1 MEKETTDSFLSFFN
15 EYNSVMLLIN
25 PKNGKILNANKAAVE
40 YYAYSLDVLKNMT
53 IDKINTLSANQIYLE
68 HQNALKQKRN
78 HFYFTHRLASGEI
91 KDVKVHT
98 SPIEHEGKKILL
110 SIIYDMSYQSRDIVS
125 LQNDLDSTL
134 AAIPDLLF
142 ELGLDGYY
150 HSVRANRTELLAE
163 SSINMLGKTIFD
175 ILPLSAANICFEA
188 LQEANEIGYSE
199 GKQFSLFLD
208 EKEIYFELSISRK
221 SNIYADGPRFIVL
234 SRDITKRKEIEKE
247 MKETQYRFIALHEAS
262 SGGIAIHEKGV
273 ILECNNSLCKLFDYT
288 YEELIG
294 MNGLNLI
301 SKRSLSYV
309 FDKINNAYEEPYEA
323 FACTKDGKEFPI
335 RIESREIIYKGKNT
349 RVTEFNNITKEKKMQ
364 EELKKLAHYDS
375 LTNLPNRALFAD
387 RLQQALIHSKRHNT
401 YVSVVYI
408 DIDGFK
414 EVNDTYGHEVGD
426 KLLIGISENMKNALR
441 EEDTIARFGGD
452 EFVATIVDL
461 HKQEDCYNTL
471 KRLLKAASNIVI
483 VDGIKL
489 QVSASVGV
497 SIYPLDSE
505 NKDML
510 LRYADAAMYKAK
522 QNGKNRYHIYNN
534 NNNNNDNKIN
544 I

>member
-1 MEKETTDSFLSFFN
+1 
-15 EYNSVMLLIN
+15 
-25 PKNGKILNANKAAVE
+25 
-40 YYAYSLDVLKNMT
+40 MT

-91 KDVKVHT
+91 KDVKVHS
-98 SPIEHEGKKILL
+98 SPIEYEGEKILL

-150 HSVRANRTELLAE
+150 HSVRANRAELLAE
-163 SSINMLGKTIFD
+163 PSINMLGKTIFD

-188 LQEANEIGYSE
+188 LQEANEKGYSE

-221 SNIYADGPRFIVL
+221 SNIYDDGPRFIVL
-234 SRDITKRKEIEKE
+234 SRDITKRIEIEKE
-247 MKETQYRFIALHEAS
+247 MKEAQYRFIALHEAS
-262 SGGIAIHEKGV
+262 SGSIAIHEKGV

-301 SKRSLSYV
+301 SKKSLSYV
-309 FDKINNAYEEPYEA
+309 LDKINNAYEEPYEA
-323 FACTKDGKEFPI
+323 FACKKDGKEFPI
-335 RIESREIIYKGKNT
+335 RIESSEIIYKGKNT
-349 RVTEFNNITKEKKMQ
+349 RVTEFNDITKEKRMQ
-364 EELKKLAHYDS
+364 EELKRLAHYDS

-414 EVNDTYGHEVGD
+414 EINDTYGHEVGD
-426 KLLIGISENMKNALR
+426 KLLIGISRNMKSALR

-461 HKQEDCYNTL
+461 KKQEDCYNTL
-471 KRLLKAASNIVI
+471 KRLLQAASRIVI
-483 VDGIKL
+483 IDGIKL

-497 SIYPLDSE
+497 SMYPLDSE

-510 LRYADAAMYKAK
+510 LRYADLAMYKAK
-522 QNGKNRYHIYNN
+522 QNGKNRYHIYNI
-534 NNNNNDNKIN
+534 NDNKEIMK
-544 I
+544 